1 MMLLTVPSPKGPSLV
16 SAWDILY
23 IHTKVSK
30 RGQRCLG
37 VRIGSHGSDE
47 DAVEESGLVPGGAT
61 GVLS

>member
-16 SAWDILY
+16 SAWGILY
-23 IHTKVSK
+23 IHAKVSK

-47 DAVEESGLVPGGAT
+47 EESGLVPGGAP